1 MSNALNREQKHDL
14 YTREL
19 AMSFERD
26 SLSDAEVNFP
36 PSKTYMPT
44 IRYIIRKEFGRKK

>member
-1 MSNALNREQKHDL
+1 MSNALNREQKHDI

-36 PSKTYMPT
+36 PPYSKKNR
-44 IRYIIRKEFGRKK
+44 IFLIICLHVPF